1 MLWKNYW
8 QMMSDSEH
16 FEEGKKAEDNS
27 DSTDDLMAISGDA
40 VTRVSLRK
48 TIRF

>member
-1 MLWKNYW
+1 
-8 QMMSDSEH
+8 MSDSEH

-27 DSTDDLMAISGDA
+27 DSTDDLMAILGDD
-40 VTRVSLRK
+40 VIGVSSRK